1 MADTSESLPECA
13 NAPSFRFQR
22 ITGITRLAE
31 ASLIDRA
38 LAAAT
43 ALRNKSPPGSQAVR
57 HPLHRLTNTKRLR
70 ACCMTLRHPSA
81 QLAMN
86 WPPGALSP
94 GPRAA
99 AKCRLA
105 PGLLDSTRL
114 EAWLVRWLRS
124 QDQGRT
130 ACARLRSLHR
140 LSGLEF
146 RARRL
151 RSWTADN
158 ATTTFAGSQDITR
171 YRKKSQVS
179 TCFASLCHRTCAPQ
193 AEARQG
199 TLCEAPG
206 TKTN

>member
-94 GPRAA
+94 GLVLRLNAA
-99 AKCRLA
+99 WRLA
-105 PGLLDSTRL
+105 CWTRLDSRPGWCDGCG
-114 EAWLVRWLRS
+114 AKIKAG
-124 QDQGRT
+124 QP
-130 ACARLRSLHR
+130 AR
-140 LSGLEF
+140 
-146 RARRL
+146 
-151 RSWTADN
+151 
-158 ATTTFAGSQDITR
+158 GSDHC
-171 YRKKSQVS
+171 V
-179 TCFASLCHRTCAPQ
+179 A
-193 AEARQG
+193 
-199 TLCEAPG
+199 
-206 TKTN
+206 